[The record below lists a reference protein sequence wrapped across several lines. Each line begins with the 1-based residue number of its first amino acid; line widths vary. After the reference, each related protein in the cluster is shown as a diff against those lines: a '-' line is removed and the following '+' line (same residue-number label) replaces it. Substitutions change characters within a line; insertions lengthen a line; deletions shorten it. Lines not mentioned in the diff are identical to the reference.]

1 MEIWVVPPAPM
12 RVIPDKQLFIKGYSM
27 SQGLSKQ
34 EFAEKDIIHFKFPSP
49 NSLYYGTSP
58 LAQNTTS
65 YNISQSMNRYEQAV
79 FENMGRLEGAFVTEN
94 ELSNHEFKRLK
105 EEIAAAFRGSS
116 NAGKSP
122 LLEKGVTFK
131 NFSASPRDL
140 SFLQGRSK
148 VKEEI
153 MNAYGQ
159 SLGLWDKDSTRAN
172 AMVATESFMRDAI
185 RPRLIRQ
192 EEKLNEKLTP
202 RYDEKLFVAYDD
214 PVPEDKDFKLKE
226 RESNL
231 KSGYTSINME
241 RESDHSSPVPWGDI
255 PIMPQMMIPLG
266 SKPVEPSGSSDPNES
281 EEEMSRFIQM
291 GIDSVSDD
299 MTQKLIER
307 LERTN

>member
-1 MEIWVVPPAPM
+1 
-12 RVIPDKQLFIKGYSM
+12 
-27 SQGLSKQ
+27 
-34 EFAEKDIIHFKFPSP
+34 
-49 NSLYYGTSP
+49 
-58 LAQNTTS
+58 
-65 YNISQSMNRYEQAV
+65 
-79 FENMGRLEGAFVTEN
+79 
-94 ELSNHEFKRLK
+94 
-105 EEIAAAFRGSS
+105 
-116 NAGKSP
+116 
-122 LLEKGVTFK
+122 
-131 NFSASPRDL
+131 
-140 SFLQGRSK
+140 
-148 VKEEI
+148 

-266 SKPVEPSGSSDPNES
+266 SQPVEPSGNDDPDVS